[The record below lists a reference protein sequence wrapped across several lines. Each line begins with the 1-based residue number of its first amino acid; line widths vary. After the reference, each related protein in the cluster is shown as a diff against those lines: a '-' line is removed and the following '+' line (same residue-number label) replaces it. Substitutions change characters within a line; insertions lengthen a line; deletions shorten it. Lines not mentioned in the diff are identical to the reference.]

1 MTLTF
6 FGTLVLVTLGAVLA
20 AHTLVR
26 WARRKGDAG
35 EIATAL
41 AIAAG
46 TIAVGLALQSEGALA
61 AGLQFSGLA
70 LIAVALLALIR
81 RRSRSLS

>member
-6 FGTLVLVTLGAVLA
+6 FGTLVLVTLGALLA
-20 AHTLVR
+20 GHTLVR

-35 EIATAL
+35 ENATAL

-46 TIAVGLALQSEGALA
+46 TVSVGLALQAQGALA

-70 LIAVALLALIR
+70 LILVALLALIR
-81 RRSRSLS
+81 RRSNSLS